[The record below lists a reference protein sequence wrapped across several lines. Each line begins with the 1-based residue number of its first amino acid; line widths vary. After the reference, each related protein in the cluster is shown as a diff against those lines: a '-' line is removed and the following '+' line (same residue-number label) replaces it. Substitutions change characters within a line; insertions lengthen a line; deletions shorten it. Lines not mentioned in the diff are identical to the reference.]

1 MKRPPSVPWV
11 AIGGGNWT
19 ADLKTRSRSSLA
31 ARQPRRLHATAPFVS
46 HLQSQR
52 HTVSPAAE
60 CGVVPALLHSRWAAT
75 AVSTRGAWHV
85 RGLTTG
91 LAATARGIHVN
102 VDVLTTPNENAVKLL
117 PGCDVTG
124 QVRTVSLR
132 RKDLVAADT
141 ECPKLQRLAQQ
152 LLDIAGVSSLL
163 FGFDFITLVKEDCAE
178 WEAIQDEAVRVV
190 EAAARIALLEGQAM
204 APLDGALARLRSLQ
218 PTLQRDGEVVAN
230 VIALLE
236 EKVPHSVHMLTV

>member
-1 MKRPPSVPWV
+1 MKGTMAWV
-11 AIGGGNWT
+11 APCGGSWT
-19 ADLKTRSRSSLA
+19 AHLKTRSRNSLA
-31 ARQPRRLHATAPFVS
+31 ARQPRRLQATAPFVS
-46 HLQSQR
+46 HLQSRR

-60 CGVVPALLHSRWAAT
+60 WSVVPALPNSTWAAA
-75 AVSTRGAWHV
+75 AVFTRRAWHV
-85 RGLTTG
+85 RGLVTG